1 MQDFNWTEL
10 SESEKAAALARPSAM
25 SDQSLF
31 DAVKVI
37 IETVRQN
44 GDAALADYTKKFD
57 GTDVENLKIPAE
69 ELEAA
74 WNALPALDKQAI
86 ETARSNI
93 KKFHQAQTPVPI
105 SIETMKGVTCSRE
118 ARAIE
123 TAGLYIPG
131 GTAPLVSTLLMLAV
145 PAKVAGVTNRII
157 VTPPGKDGKINMAI
171 LAAAFRC
178 NVTAV
183 YACGGAQAIAA
194 LAYGTETIPKCDKI
208 FGPGNAWVATAKSLV
223 AQEPGG
229 PAIDLPAGPS
239 EAMVLAD
246 EDANPAF
253 VASDLLS
260 QAEHDTLAQVVCVAS
275 SADMASRI
283 KACVEE
289 QVATLPRENI
299 AREALKL
306 ARMIIAEDR
315 ANVVDIINR
324 YAPEH
329 LIIQMKAP
337 ENLVPDIRNAG
348 SIFLGPWTP
357 ESVGDYASGTN
368 HTLPTNGAARAYSGV
383 TLESF
388 IKYISI
394 QRLSKKGLK
403 NLGPTV
409 ERLATL
415 EELEAHKRAVSLR
428 LETLND

>member
-1 MQDFNWTEL
+1 MQNFDWSEL
-10 SESEKAAALARPSAM
+10 SEDERSMALARPAAI
-25 SDQSLF
+25 SDNALTSSVS
-31 DAVKVI
+31 DI
-37 IETVRQN
+37 IETVKTN
-44 GDAALADYTKKFD
+44 GDKAVLDFTEQFD
-57 GTDVENLKIPAE
+57 GIRLEKLSVPFEDLKS
-69 ELEAA
+69 A
-74 WNALPALDKQAI
+74 WDSLPFEDKQAI

-93 KKFHQAQTPVPI
+93 KKFHQAQSPLPI
-105 SIETMKGVTCSRE
+105 SVETMKGVVCSRE

-131 GTAPLVSTLLMLAV
+131 GTAPLISTLLMLAV
-145 PAKVAGVTNRII
+145 PARVAGVPHRIV
-157 VTPPGKDGKINMAI
+157 VTPPGKDGKINNAI
-171 LAAAFRC
+171 LAAAYRC
-178 NVTAV
+178 KVASV

-208 FGPGNAWVATAKSLV
+208 FGPGNAWVAAAKSLV
-223 AQEPGG
+223 AQEARG

-246 EDANPAF
+246 ENANPVF

-260 QAEHDTLAQVVCVAS
+260 QAEHDTLAQVICVATS
-275 SADMASRI
+275 KSIAERI
-283 KACVEE
+283 ENCIEE
-289 QVATLPRENI
+289 QVKTLPRQAI
-299 AREALKL
+299 AKEALQL
-306 ARMIIAEDR
+306 ARMIITDDR
-315 ANVVDIINR
+315 NSLINIVNS

-329 LIIQMKAP
+329 LIIQMKNP
-337 ENLVPDIRNAG
+337 ESLVPDIKNAG

-394 QRLSKKGLK
+394 QRLSKKGLR

-409 ERLATL
+409 ERLANM
-415 EELEAHKRAVSLR
+415 EELEAHRRAVSLR
-428 LETLND
+428 LEAMND